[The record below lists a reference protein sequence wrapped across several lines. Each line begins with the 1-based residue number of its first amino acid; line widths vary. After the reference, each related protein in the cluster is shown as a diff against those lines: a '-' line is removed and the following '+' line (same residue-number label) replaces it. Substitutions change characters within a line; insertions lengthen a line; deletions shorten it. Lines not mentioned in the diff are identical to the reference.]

1 MSNPNQTI
9 STGMFW
15 TFVLLLLSSFDM
27 AIAWS
32 GPRTRRA
39 VLSTAA
45 ALLTPGLS
53 LPKEHARAAEK
64 LSDAELAKIVQSD
77 LIDRQFL
84 VTGDIT
90 RSIYQPTA
98 TFTDEIDTYS
108 LEQWVK
114 GTQRL
119 FVGSKSDVRLVGD
132 ISVSPQQI
140 EFRFD
145 EDLAFNIPFQPV
157 VSLSGK
163 VVLTRNPDT
172 GYITSYRE
180 FWDQDVA
187 TVLKSAKF

>member
-1 MSNPNQTI
+1 MWLTCI
-9 STGMFW
+9 I
-15 TFVLLLLSSFDM
+15 LLSFYIN
-27 AIAWS
+27 ALAWTVPS
-32 GPRTRRA
+32 EDRFISRRA
-39 VLSTAA
+39 FGA
-45 ALLTPGLS
+45 S
-53 LPKEHARAAEK
+53 LATTTLWTTGSMHPPAARALEK
-64 LSDAELAKIVQSD
+64 LSDADLARIVQSD
-77 LIDRQFL
+77 LLDRQFL

-90 RSIYQPTA
+90 KSIYQPTA

-108 LEQWVK
+108 LDQWVK

-119 FVGSKSDVRLVGD
+119 FVGKKSDVRLVGD
-132 ISVSPQQI
+132 ISVTPQQV

-163 VVLTRNPDT
+163 VVLTRDLDT